1 MTGTLPP
8 PLHRLVGETLAMRRR
23 LLFSGIEDA
32 GPMAPDAGR
41 PVIIFPAFMVHEM
54 FCRRLCLSLIS
65 AGYDA
70 RTWGMGLNRGLEPDM
85 MVRLQDL
92 VAETHERTGRK
103 VALVGWSLGGL
114 FAREVAKIIPD
125 AVERVVT
132 LASPFSGDPRANN
145 VWRIYEWKTGHK
157 VDAPPI
163 DVVLTR
169 KPPVPTFALW
179 SRKDGV
185 VAPDCCRGAEGE
197 CDFALE
203 VDCNHTDFVSNRKG
217 VAATLEALAERTP

>member
-1 MTGTLPP
+1 MTGMMAP
-8 PLHRLVGETLAMRRR
+8 PLRRLVGETMAMRRR
-23 LLFSGIEDA
+23 LLFSGIENA
-32 GPMAPDAGR
+32 GPMAPDAGL

-85 MVRLQDL
+85 MHRLLDL
-92 VAETHERTGRK
+92 VSGTHERTDRK

-114 FAREVAKIIPD
+114 FAREIAKVIPD

-145 VWRIYEWKTGHK
+145 VWRIYEWKTGHR
-157 VDAPPI
+157 VDAPPL
-163 DVVLTR
+163 DVDLSR
-169 KPPVPTFALW
+169 KPPVPTLALW
-179 SRKDGV
+179 SSKDGV
-185 VAPDCCRGAEGE
+185 VCPECCRGAPGE
-197 CDFALE
+197 SDMTIE
-203 VDCNHTDFVSNRKG
+203 VDCNHTDFVSNRRG
-217 VAATLEALAERTP
+217 IHACLEALSIDF